1 MKKKKKKSRAGSTL
15 VIIIALAVMIF
26 AVYKLLTI
34 YMDYRGSEKTYR
46 SLEEQYVDTGDDEE
60 KTEGDGQWSDD
71 IQISFEALKKENPD
85 IIAWIR
91 FENLDDVHISYPV
104 LYSGDNTKYLRS
116 DIYGNYHIAGCIFLE
131 GLNQPDFSDYHSI
144 IYGHNMKNTTM
155 FGDLK
160 RYKNEEDFYDD
171 NQYFRIYTEDKVYRY
186 QIFSYHEVDE
196 MSEVYT
202 VGFGPD
208 DEYQAFLDR
217 MTESSLRDTGIHPT
231 KDSRVVTLSTCTKTG
246 EDKRLAVHAVCVDE
260 KPYK

>member
-1 MKKKKKKSRAGSTL
+1 MKKKKKGRVVSTL
-15 VIIIALAVMIF
+15 VILASLAVMAFAIF
-26 AVYKLLTI
+26 KLAGIFL
-34 YMDYRGSEKTYR
+34 DYHNSEKTYR
-46 SLEEQYVDTGDDEE
+46 DLEEQYVDTVEDEDNTGE
-60 KTEGDGQWSDD
+60 DSQWSDD
-71 IQISFEALKKENPD
+71 IQISFEALRKENPD

-160 RYKNEEDFYDD
+160 RYKNEDDFYDN
-171 NQYFRIYTEDKVYRY
+171 NQYFRIYTENMVYRY
-186 QIFSYHEVDE
+186 QIFSYYEVDE
-196 MSEVYT
+196 TSDVYT

-208 DEYQAFLDR
+208 DEYQAFLDQ
-217 MTESSLRDTGIHPT
+217 MAASSLKETGIHPT
-231 KDSRVVTLSTCTKTG
+231 KDSRVVTLSTCTKTA
-246 EDKRLAVHAVCVDE
+246 EDKRLVVHAVCVEE
-260 KPYK
+260 KPCQ